1 LATRSCASTRR
12 VLAGTACLIA
22 AGLALVGCGGGGG
35 TAGPVV
41 TGTGTLDGFVYTP
54 KSKSRPVSATGR
66 QVPSDS
72 DPVVGALVTV
82 SGTSLTVATD
92 SSGYFKLENVPV
104 GPRTLIVTKTGF
116 SAAEMA
122 VTVAKDT
129 TTRVNE
135 PGGGILLTT
144 GTRAKWT
151 FMVYMNADNDLE
163 EFAIQD
169 LNEMERVGSS
179 TDVNIVVLVDR
190 SGGYD
195 SSNGNWTD
203 ARKYYVT
210 QDSDSQVI
218 HSQILEEVGEIDM
231 GDPAQL
237 KAFVRWAMTEYPA
250 DNYVLDMWDHGA
262 GFRSRATGRDAI
274 TRGFSFDDTQNTH
287 IQTTALPDAIQ
298 GPDHLDILAW
308 DSSLMQ
314 MMEIADQ
321 VGDAATFMVGSEE
334 SPPGDGYPYQS
345 FLSDLAAN
353 PALTP
358 EQLAVR
364 MVNDTINE
372 LGGAFDVTQ
381 SALRLSH
388 LPALRQA
395 LSAFAQTLID
405 AMPQYATQ
413 IAAARGDAQRYGH
426 GAYTFRDYKDI
437 QDFAEKIKADV
448 PSTPV
453 QSAADAVIQ
462 TLTDALVAEN
472 HAGFSVRNSHGL
484 SLYVPQP
491 SDYLSSYES
500 LHFALN
506 TKWDEFIQAQTK

>member
-1 LATRSCASTRR
+1 
-12 VLAGTACLIA
+12 
-22 AGLALVGCGGGGG
+22 
-35 TAGPVV
+35 
-41 TGTGTLDGFVYTP
+41 
-54 KSKSRPVSATGR
+54 
-66 QVPSDS
+66 
-72 DPVVGALVTV
+72 VVGALVTV

-462 TLTDALVAEN
+462 TLTDALVVEN

>member
-1 LATRSCASTRR
+1 

-35 TAGPVV
+35 TGPIV
-41 TGTGTLDGFVYTP
+41 TGTGALDGFVYTP
-54 KSKSRPVSATGR
+54 KSRAVSVAAGR
-66 QVPSDS
+66 QVPADA
-72 DPVVGALVTV
+72 DPVSGALVTV
-82 SGTSLTVATD
+82 SGTSLTDTTD
-92 SSGYFKLENVPV
+92 SAGYFQLENVPI
-104 GPRTLIVTKTGF
+104 GQRTIIVSKTGF
-116 SAAEMA
+116 AAAEMT
-122 VTVAKDT
+122 VTVTKDA

-135 PGGGILLTT
+135 PGGGIMLTR
-144 GTRAKWT
+144 GERAKWT

-179 TDVNIVVLVDR
+179 KDVNLVVLVDR

-218 HSQILEEVGEIDM
+218 HSSILAELGEIDM
-231 GDPAQL
+231 GDPEQL
-237 KAFVRWAMTEYPA
+237 KAFIRWAMTEYPA
-250 DNYVLDMWDHGA
+250 DNYVLDMWNHGA
-262 GFRSRATGRDAI
+262 GFRSRAAERNPI

-287 IQTTALPDAIQ
+287 IKTTALPDAIQ
-298 GPDHLDILAW
+298 GPDLIDILAW

-314 MMEIADQ
+314 MMEVADQ
-321 VGDAATFMVGSEE
+321 IGDAATFMVGSEE
-334 SPPGDGYPYQS
+334 SPPGEGYPYQS
-345 FLSDLAAN
+345 FLPDLVAN

-358 EQLAVR
+358 EAFASLI
-364 MVNDTINE
+364 VNNTIRE
-372 LGGAFDVTQ
+372 LGGTFDVTQ

-395 LSAFAQTLID
+395 LSAFAQALIE
-405 AMPQYATQ
+405 AMPQFAPN

-426 GAYTFRDYKDI
+426 GAYTFRDYKDL
-437 QDFAEKIKADV
+437 QDFAEKIKAAV
-448 PSTPV
+448 PSSAV
-453 QSAADAVIQ
+453 QSAADAAIKA
-462 TLTDALVAEN
+462 LADALVAEA

-491 SDYLSSYES
+491 SDYLSSYDS

-506 TKWDEFIQAQTK
+506 TTWDEFIQAQTK